1 MVNYCLSTWFLVSSC
16 KVVFVA
22 CSLICDACSEKLNP
36 GKLLFT
42 AGVKRHHVVGTVLS
56 VVMVMSHYSIYCCG
70 LSLRSVLYIN
80 SLISIV
86 FGACFLLVS
95 PQFCV

>member
-1 MVNYCLSTWFLVSSC
+1 MHEVKNEILANFSS
-16 KVVFVA
+16 
-22 CSLICDACSEKLNP
+22 
-36 GKLLFT
+36 LL
-42 AGVKRHHVVGTVLS
+42 ASRHHVVGTVLS

-95 PQFCV
+95 PQFFV